1 MSTSANL
8 ALPFIEGG
16 ELLPDV
22 TLNETLRL
30 IDTLVQLAI
39 VDRDLNVPPGSPV
52 EGQRW
57 IVKASPS
64 PTGAWAGHG
73 NHIAAWQDG
82 GWVFCAP
89 KVGWFAYVIDEGA
102 LVAWSG
108 SAWVSALALLAT
120 LQNISLLGVGT
131 TADTANPFT
140 AKLNN
145 ALWVAKT
152 VAEGGDGHLR
162 YKLSKES
169 AAKTLSLLFQD
180 NFSGRAEVG
189 LTGDDD
195 FHLKVSADG
204 SSWLD
209 AITIDKSTGKLTA
222 NQGFTNLAATR
233 GQLYAAP
240 FDALAFNG
248 LQINGA
254 MEVAQEN
261 GASSVTLTATGSL
274 QTKYLVDGVMA
285 AWRGTFVAAAQQV
298 TDAPAGYR
306 NSLKFT
312 VSTAQSSLG
321 AADELSVLIPI
332 EGVRV
337 ARLALGLAGAASIS
351 FGFWVKAQRTGNYS
365 GSLRNGAKN
374 ISYPFSFTVNAAATW
389 EYKTATA
396 LGFTGGGSWSTD
408 SSVGLLVNICIAGG
422 ASRVAAAGSWTPSA
436 DYSGVTSTTN
446 AVAATTDTF
455 QVTGLVVLPGIE
467 LPASDRTAFLIRP
480 FDQELTA
487 CKRYYEKSYAYA
499 TAPGTASIV
508 DGLAVLS
515 VPSNTIGAAQQY
527 GSASFSVQKRA
538 SPTMTIYGY
547 AGGSGK
553 VSNDV
558 GTDLAAGTGDSFWK
572 GETRFS
578 PYNNSGGAVT
588 TTGLAILF
596 HWVANARL

>member
-1 MSTSANL
+1 MSASANL

-73 NHIAAWQDG
+73 SHIAAWQDG
-82 GWVFCAP
+82 GWVFCTP
-89 KVGWFAYVIDEGA
+89 KLGWFAYVIDEGA

-108 SAWVSALALLAT
+108 AAWVSALALLAT
-120 LQNISLLGVGT
+120 LQNIALLGVGT
-131 TADTANPFT
+131 TADTTNPFS

-145 ALWVAKT
+145 ALWAAKT

-162 YKLSKES
+162 YKMSKES

-180 NFSGRAEVG
+180 NFSGRAEIG
-189 LTGDDD
+189 LSGDDD
-195 FHLKVSADG
+195 FHFKVSPDG

-209 AITIDKSTGKLTA
+209 AITLDKSTAKLTA
-222 NQGFTNLAATR
+222 NQGFSNPVTTR

-248 LQINGA
+248 MQLNGS
-254 MEVAQEN
+254 MEVSQEY
-261 GASSVTLTATGSL
+261 GTSSVTLTATGSL

-285 AWRGTFVAAAQQV
+285 AYRGTFVAAGQQV

-321 AADELSVLIPI
+321 ANDELSVLVPI
-332 EGVRV
+332 EGVRA
-337 ARLALGLAGAASIS
+337 ARLALGLAGAAWIS
-351 FGFWVKAQRTGNYS
+351 FGFWVKANRTGNYS

-374 ISYPFSFTVNAAATW
+374 ISYPFSFAVNAAATW
-389 EYKTATA
+389 EYKTVTVP
-396 LGFTGGGSWSTD
+396 GYTGGGSWSTD
-408 SSVGLLVNICIAGG
+408 TSVGLSLNICIAGG

-467 LPASDRTAFLIRP
+467 LPASDRAAFLMRP
-480 FDQELTA
+480 FVDELVACRRLWRDQGYFPNLIANGTTSVQGVVSFELPMRA
-487 CKRYYEKSYAYA
+487 
-499 TAPGTASIV
+499 APSLTVSGALTITDDFAADFAQSAGAI
-508 DGLAVLS
+508 
-515 VPSNTIGAAQQY
+515 SNPGGNISLGGARIGA
-527 GSASFSVQKRA
+527 
-538 SPTMTIYGY
+538 
-547 AGGSGK
+547 
-553 VSNDV
+553 SN
-558 GTDLAAGTGDSFWK
+558 F
-572 GETRFS
+572 
-578 PYNNSGGAVT
+578 
-588 TTGLAILF
+588 TGLT
-596 HWVANARL
+596 VARAYNLVLGRIIFDARL